1 MFNPLTSPN
10 RQRVFS
16 IQAWSIMSIIGSY
29 FKNQRDSKPQA
40 ITFSSWSSLVD
51 LFREYAQVP
60 RDPDT
65 KSGVIDPNQPKRMCS
80 DGVER
85 DNFLIKPSTPAICP
99 AQYADGAKR
108 AKANVVQLGWFA
120 ADCDDL
126 RSLGLTPAGLSAR
139 LAPYNFVIHT
149 TTKSR
154 RADPRVRIIHEISR
168 PILAR
173 EYPHF
178 WFAYGQFM
186 GAGLLDEKTKD
197 ASRLSFV
204 PADWA
209 GSDVEF
215 FSNINGQ
222 PLDVDALLA
231 AHPFTA
237 PNLPN
242 APRPLTEIMKL
253 SRALAASAAKRRFNF
268 DPTVLPPWV
277 IDMLDKHKADG
288 RFFRAL
294 RAHAKHCL
302 RNGYAITPD
311 ELFDAVHAY
320 YRTSSKAKPRPNELT
335 EAVHALDYATQT
347 FYAINQNIFTNKI
360 AALAA
365 RF

>member
-1 MFNPLTSPN
+1 
-10 RQRVFS
+10 
-16 IQAWSIMSIIGSY
+16 MSQLSGSY
-29 FKNQRDSKPQA
+29 FKHQRDNDPKALPFPA
-40 ITFSSWSSLVD
+40 WSDLVD
-51 LFREYAQVP
+51 LFQEFSQIR
-60 RDPDT
+60 RHPDT
-65 KSGVIDPNQPKRMCS
+65 KSGVIDPSQPKRMCS

-85 DNFLIKPSTPAICP
+85 NNFLIMPSTPAICP
-99 AQYADGAKR
+99 AQYAEGTSR

-126 RSLGLTPAGLSAR
+126 LTLGLTPADLSGR

-154 RADPRVRIIHEISR
+154 RTDPRVRVIHEISR
-168 PILAR
+168 PILAG

-178 WFAYGQFM
+178 WFAYGKFV

-204 PADWA
+204 PADWI

-215 FSNINGQ
+215 YANIDGQ
-222 PLDVDALLA
+222 SLDVDALLN
-231 AHPFTA
+231 AHPLTA
-237 PNLPN
+237 TNLPN
-242 APRPLTEIMKL
+242 APSPPTEIMKL
-253 SRALAASAAKRRFNF
+253 SRALAANATKRHNF
-268 DPTVLPPWV
+268 DPMVLPPWV
-277 IDMLDKHKADG
+277 IETLDELKTAG

-302 RNGYAITPD
+302 RNGYAISPD
-311 ELFDAVHAY
+311 ELFDAVYAY
-320 YRTSSKAKPRPNELT
+320 YRTSPMAKPRHNGLA
-335 EAVHALDYATQT
+335 EATHALDYATQNIT
-347 FYAINQNIFTNKI
+347 TSNQSLFAKKK